1 MKGGVRMAEND
12 DRVVELVARTEKAT
26 LKWLLQLMKNYVTKI
41 GKTSINVVKKAVTK
55 QQTTGHQ
62 RYGQLQKSGSLEHVD
77 ISKTDLSAVKK
88 ELKNYKVDF
97 AIRHNQETGKHHVFF
112 KAKDR
117 DTLNLALENVLVK
130 FGKEQELIQEKGKET
145 LIQDPVTKVKKA
157 SLDERL
163 KDAKIK
169 ADKLNSERNNGKV
182 AVKSKNKGKER

>member
-1 MKGGVRMAEND
+1 MAEND
-12 DRVVELVARTEKAT
+12 ERVVELVARTEKAT
-26 LKWLLQLMKNYVTKI
+26 LKWLLQLMKKYVTKI
-41 GKTSINVVKKAVTK
+41 GRTSVGVVKKAVKK

-77 ISKTDLSAVKK
+77 ISKTDLSAVRK

-130 FGKEQELIQEKGKET
+130 FSQEQELTQEKGKET
-145 LIQDPVTKVKKA
+145 RTQKPMAKEKKA

-163 KDAKIK
+163 KEAKIK
-169 ADKLNSERNNGKV
+169 ADKLNAERNSGKE